1 MVFVTT
7 PPTAGTNRSKET
19 TVDNYDYDWKR
30 GDRVQVKLTG
40 HVVELVSETGSMN
53 AATSMVSTASEPN
66 MKIVRAVDVET
77 RQIHTYM
84 VDDLQHIA

>member
-1 MVFVTT
+1 M
-7 PPTAGTNRSKET
+7 
-19 TVDNYDYDWKR
+19 DNYDYDWKR

-40 HVVELVSETGSMN
+40 HVVELVSDTGTMD
-53 AATSMVSTASEPN
+53 AANHQISSASEPN

-84 VDDLQHIA
+84 VDDLQQIA

>member
-1 MVFVTT
+1 M
-7 PPTAGTNRSKET
+7 
-19 TVDNYDYDWKR
+19 DNYDYDWKR

-40 HVVELVSETGSMN
+40 HIVELVSETGSIN

-66 MKIVRAVDVET
+66 MKIVRAVDLET

>member
-1 MVFVTT
+1 MVSVT
-7 PPTAGTNRSKET
+7 AREQREAIMSKEI

-40 HVVELVSETGSMN
+40 HVVELVSEAGSIN

-66 MKIVRAVDVET
+66 MKIVRAVDLET

-84 VDDLQHIA
+84 VDDLQRID

>member
-1 MVFVTT
+1 MVSVTAREQRET
-7 PPTAGTNRSKET
+7 ITSKEI
-19 TVDNYDYDWKR
+19 TVDNYDWKR

-40 HVVELVSETGSMN
+40 HIVELVSETGSIN

-66 MKIVRAVDVET
+66 MKIVRAVDLET

-84 VDDLQHIA
+84 VDDLQRID